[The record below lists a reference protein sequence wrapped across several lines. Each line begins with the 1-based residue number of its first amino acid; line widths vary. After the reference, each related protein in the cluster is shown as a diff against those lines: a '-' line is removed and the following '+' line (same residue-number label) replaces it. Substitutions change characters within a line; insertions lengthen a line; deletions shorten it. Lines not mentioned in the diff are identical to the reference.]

1 MFKFAAFAIWVCLV
15 CLIPLRKPSHS
26 MTEAEKICFTFKNAI
41 LTTVWY
47 AANLIY
53 IAGYKIH
60 FLNRN
65 QSPHLFIMSIF
76 ITAYIILF
84 TIYIA
89 IKEVMDSSPLHLLQI
104 REDFFKNCRNE
115 DFEKFSY
122 KFVKQF
128 YNFHPENFR
137 LSIYNFFICHFIY
150 EGEETCLLKEGIF
163 RMGAIDYIRFV
174 FFVKSCQEKEKRKFN
189 KNKEMKEAMLSLLE
203 EDRKQ
208 IAEDEALAREEFL
221 VARKDYEVIAARL
234 AGQ

>member
-1 MFKFAAFAIWVCLV
+1 MFKFVVFAIWVCLV

-26 MTEAEKICFTFKNAI
+26 MSEAEKICFVFKNTI
-41 LTTVWY
+41 LTTIWY

-53 IAGYKIH
+53 IIGYCIH
-60 FLNRN
+60 FNRT
-65 QSPHLFIMSIF
+65 QSIYSFVMNLCIIVY
-76 ITAYIILF
+76 AILF
-84 TIYIA
+84 AMHRA
-89 IKEVMDSSPLHLLQI
+89 IEEVTDSSPFHLSQI
-104 REDFFKNCRNE
+104 REDFFKNCRNK

-128 YNFHPENFR
+128 YIFHPENFR
-137 LSIYNFFICHFIY
+137 LSVYNFFICRFIY
-150 EGEETCLLKEGIF
+150 EGKETCLLKEGIF

-174 FFVKSCQEKEKRKFN
+174 FFVKSCQEKEKRKFD

-203 EDRKQ
+203 KDRKQ

-221 VARKDYEVIAARL
+221 AARKDYQVIAARL

>member
-1 MFKFAAFAIWVCLV
+1 MFKFVAFAIWVCLV

-41 LTTVWY
+41 LTVVWY

-89 IKEVMDSSPLHLLQI
+89 IKEVMNSSPLHLYQI
-104 REDFFKNCRNE
+104 RGDFFKNCRNK
-115 DFEKFSY
+115 DFEQFSY

-128 YNFHPENFR
+128 YIFHPENFR

-150 EGEETCLLKEGIF
+150 EGEETSLLKEGIF

-174 FFVKSCQEKEKRKFN
+174 FFVKRCQEKEKQKFN

-203 EDRKQ
+203 EDRKR
-208 IAEDEALAREEFL
+208 IAEDKALAQEEFL
-221 VARKDYEVIAARL
+221 TARKNNEVIVARLEK
-234 AGQ
+234 G

>member
-1 MFKFAAFAIWVCLV
+1 MSKFVVFAIWVCLV

-47 AANLIY
+47 TANLIY
-53 IAGYKIH
+53 IAVYCIH
-60 FLNRN
+60 FNWTQNIYSFVMNLCM
-65 QSPHLFIMSIF
+65 I
-76 ITAYIILF
+76 AYVILSA
-84 TIYIA
+84 INIA
-89 IKEVMDSSPLHLLQI
+89 FEEVMDSDPFYLSQI
-104 REDFFKNCRNE
+104 REDFFKNCRNK

-128 YNFHPENFR
+128 YTFHPKNFR
-137 LSIYNFFICHFIY
+137 LTACNFFVCYFIY
-150 EGEETCLLKEGIF
+150 KDRETYLTKKELF
-163 RMGAIDYIRFV
+163 RMSVIDYIRFV

-203 EDRKQ
+203 EDRKR

-221 VARKDYEVIAARL
+221 TARKNNEIIAARL
-234 AGQ
+234 KGQ